1 MREEIYDYN
10 IKYFDGDFKSM
21 VLQFVIGSSTDKIHG
36 ETKFTYIQELDE
48 NNNAIFGTITLP
60 YAEVTS
66 IRVLLFDL
74 IDGKVLKRDEKLQ
87 QMKHSIY
94 SKNKFNNHM
103 RKFGRRCE

>member
-10 IKYFDGDFKSM
+10 IKYFDGDYQHM
-21 VLQFVIGSSTDKIHG
+21 VLQFVVDSKTDKTHG
-36 ETKFTYIQELDE
+36 ETTFTYIQELDE
-48 NNNAIFGTITLP
+48 NNNAIFGSITLP

-74 IDGKVLKRDEKLQ
+74 IDGKVLKRDTSIQ

-94 SKNKFNNHM
+94 SKNKYNNHI
-103 RKFGRRCE
+103 RKFGRRC